1 MRALIAVF
9 QTKSTRSEMMN
20 MRTLIL
26 TVLCTIALA
35 VSIGKGFTAEQ
46 NAAVVQI
53 DQADSAVVASEK
65 IDINQAD
72 PAELTKLPG
81 IGTSTAAKISTYR
94 DANGPFKSID
104 GLLNVK
110 GIGPEKLEKIR
121 PLVTLSLRR
130 TGIGGP

>member
-1 MRALIAVF
+1 MRALIKVF

-26 TVLCTIALA
+26 TVLCTVALA

-46 NAAVVQI
+46 NEEVVQI
-53 DQADSAVVASEK
+53 DQADSVVAAAER

-72 PAELTKLPG
+72 PVELTKLPG
-81 IGTSTAAKISTYR
+81 IGTSTAAKISAYR

-104 GLLNVK
+104 ELLNVK
-110 GIGPEKLEKIR
+110 GIGPEKLEKIK
-121 PLVTLSLRR
+121 PLVTLS
-130 TGIGGP
+130 

>member
-1 MRALIAVF
+1 MRALIKVF

-26 TVLCTIALA
+26 TVLCTVALA

-46 NAAVVQI
+46 NEEVVQI
-53 DQADSAVVASEK
+53 DQADSVVVAAER

-72 PAELTKLPG
+72 PVELTKLPG
-81 IGTSTAAKISTYR
+81 IGTSTAAKISAYR

-104 GLLNVK
+104 ELLNVK
-110 GIGPEKLEKIR
+110 GIGPEKLEKIK
-121 PLVTLSLRR
+121 PLVTLS
-130 TGIGGP
+130 

>member
-9 QTKSTRSEMMN
+9 QNKSTRSEMMN

-53 DQADSAVVASEK
+53 DQADSAVVAVEK

-104 GLLNVK
+104 ELLNVK

-121 PLVTLSLRR
+121 PLVTLS
-130 TGIGGP
+130 

>member
-1 MRALIAVF
+1 
-9 QTKSTRSEMMN
+9 MMN

-53 DQADSAVVASEK
+53 DQADSAVVAAEK

-104 GLLNVK
+104 ELLNVK

-121 PLVTLSLRR
+121 PLVTLS
-130 TGIGGP
+130 

>member
-1 MRALIAVF
+1 MRALIKVF

-26 TVLCTIALA
+26 TVLCTVALA

-46 NAAVVQI
+46 NEEVVQI
-53 DQADSAVVASEK
+53 DQADSVVVEAER

-72 PAELTKLPG
+72 PVELTKLPG
-81 IGTSTAAKISTYR
+81 IGTSTAAKISAYR

-104 GLLNVK
+104 ELLNVK
-110 GIGPEKLEKIR
+110 GIGPEKLEKIK
-121 PLVTLSLRR
+121 PLVTLS
-130 TGIGGP
+130 